1 MSETVTATATTP
13 AKPVEPASGLSAYE
27 RDQIRRRAHAIWW
40 EEGCPQGRDRELWA
54 RAEFEV
60 LKGRPR
66 M

>member
-1 MSETVTATATTP
+1 MSETMK
-13 AKPVEPASGLSAYE
+13 AKTVSRSRDDGAAGLNAFE

-54 RAEFEV
+54 RAELEV
-60 LKGRPR
+60 LKTRPH